1 MKYDIQPPWGPVAL
15 VELQCPMRQVA
26 ACYPPRETTQG
37 ALVIFYNATMVLTT
51 ASAGS
56 AGLKGLFRS
65 DQKRREAAVGTAGMA
80 EEVGQHIQPKFHAQS
95 WITSIDVAR

>member
-1 MKYDIQPPWGPVAL
+1 MSDAPGGSMLPAEGNHA
-15 VELQCPMRQVA
+15 R
-26 ACYPPRETTQG
+26 
-37 ALVIFYNATMVLTT
+37 ALVIFHNATKVWTT